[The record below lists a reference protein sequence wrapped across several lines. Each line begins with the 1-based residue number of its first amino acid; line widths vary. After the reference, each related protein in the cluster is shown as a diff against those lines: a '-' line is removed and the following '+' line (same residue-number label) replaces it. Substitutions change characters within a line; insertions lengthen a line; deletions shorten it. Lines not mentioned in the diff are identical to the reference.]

1 MGSHLLADL
10 KNRVPMIDSNLDQDS
25 TVVAAGLV
33 RPCTKARLTA
43 RGVNLA
49 SNALV
54 SIGILSIA
62 IVGLFHTAKNVRNGK
77 ELARNGRLAYTADVQ
92 AGGRHLA
99 TAYYSFV
106 YDGRVYRGETLLP
119 GRYLDKI
126 TDYNK
131 SADFPVL
138 FLPQDPSINHP
149 QAWHDDEHY
158 SSAFLSYVLIA
169 ITAGQWFLLYR
180 NLNARRDSDQTS
192 G

>member
-1 MGSHLLADL
+1 
-10 KNRVPMIDSNLDQDS
+10 MIDSSLDQNTS
-25 TVVAAGLV
+25 VGPTGLV
-33 RPCTKARLTA
+33 RPSRKVRLTA

-54 SIGILSIA
+54 SIGILSFA
-62 IVGLFHTAKNVRNGK
+62 ISGLFITAKNVRNGK

-92 AGGRHLA
+92 AGGMHLA

-106 YDGRVYRGETLLP
+106 YDGRVYRGKALLP
-119 GRYLDKI
+119 RRYLDKM

-138 FLPQDPSINHP
+138 FLPRDPSINHP
-149 QAWHDDEHY
+149 QAWQDDEHY
-158 SSAFLSYVLIA
+158 SSSFLSYVLIA

-180 NLNARRDSDQTS
+180 YFSAPRDSGQNGAGLDA